1 MKTIWSVMLG
11 LALTLPIHA
20 GIVVLVDED
29 FSDLA
34 VGGVDGG
41 TWFTTDSGFELY
53 DSGGFA
59 PRGMSSLYGENAG
72 GKTTSDAVPGG
83 NEVLANSTD
92 VELGF
97 TVTLPGDLDDA
108 FDGTLTFWA
117 GQRIGG
123 DSSGGFEHYVQVR
136 NLTDSTDYVT
146 QQVVNF
152 VNYGWRYNQY
162 ALNFDA
168 DDAGDTLEVRWFESG
183 GASDRG
189 LQLADINLSVTT
201 IPEPSTI
208 GIVMATLGAAVIRRR
223 RFG

>member
-97 TVTLPGDLDDA
+97 TVHRNPAGRPG
-108 FDGTLTFWA
+108 
-117 GQRIGG
+117 R
-123 DSSGGFEHYVQVR
+123 R
-136 NLTDSTDYVT
+136 
-146 QQVVNF
+146 
-152 VNYGWRYNQY
+152 
-162 ALNFDA
+162 
-168 DDAGDTLEVRWFESG
+168 VRWHPDILG
-183 GASDRG
+183 GPTYWR
-189 LQLADINLSVTT
+189 
-201 IPEPSTI
+201 
-208 GIVMATLGAAVIRRR
+208 
-223 RFG
+223 